1 MNESKTRLM
10 ANWLYMPLVD
20 KQGQIYMLKLIQT
33 CCNYVV
39 QMLCKME
46 L

>member
-1 MNESKTRLM
+1 MKVKQDW
-10 ANWLYMPLVD
+10 WLYMLVD

-33 CCNYVV
+33 CCNYMV